1 MAPSVLTLRPLIR
14 SSDSPLD
21 IFAAYYQRN
30 PTVASTGLCARA
42 ITELC
47 TEVKLPSGVSQ
58 GLRMKYRAE
67 FAGGST

>member
-1 MAPSVLTLRPLIR
+1 MAPQHSYFAPLIR

-47 TEVKLPSGVSQ
+47 TEVKLPSGVSSV
-58 GLRMKYRAE
+58 E
-67 FAGGST
+67 FTRG